1 MKHAAPVLFVL
12 LVVLVLGVGVYHVGR
27 GTPPREAGPIDFT
40 MTDTNN
46 QPVTLSTFRGK
57 VVVVEVFAT
66 WCHNCANERAGLIDL
81 QQKANDEQLPLQ
93 IIGIASADTS
103 RDTVRAYVKDNGINY
118 PVVFMDSSQMAPF
131 GQLTGYPTNFIID
144 KDGKIVDTIVG
155 FVDEQT
161 LNAAVK
167 KYM

>member
-1 MKHAAPVLFVL
+1 MQHQCYSYCWSCLF
-12 LVVLVLGVGVYHVGR
+12 LGVAGNASAGV
-27 GTPPREAGPIDFT
+27 TPPREAGPIDFT

-46 QPVTLSTFRGK
+46 QPVTLSTFRCK

-66 WCHNCANERAGLIDL
+66 WCHNCANERAGPIDL

-118 PVVFMDSSQMAPF
+118 PVVFMDSSRMCLSRVAHRLSHQF
-131 GQLTGYPTNFIID
+131 HH
-144 KDGKIVDTIVG
+144 
-155 FVDEQT
+155 
-161 LNAAVK
+161 
-167 KYM
+167 